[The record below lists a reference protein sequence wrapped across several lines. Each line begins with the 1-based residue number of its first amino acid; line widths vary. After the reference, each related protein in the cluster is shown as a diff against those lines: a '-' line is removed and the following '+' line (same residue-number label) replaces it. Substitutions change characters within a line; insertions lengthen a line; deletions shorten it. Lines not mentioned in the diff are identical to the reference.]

1 MMKITERYVKVF
13 TIVMFVIAIGLF
25 VYIPFISTKSQF
37 PNTKKQ
43 IPGTEEQS
51 SLVDTEQVEKPSKYN
66 LKQFTDTE
74 EGNTHYIN
82 YPKQMIDT
90 EHVNKLFIGDLGQM
104 KQRKIIRALVVYSK
118 TDFFFIKGGM
128 KGIQFEL
135 LDEYGKFLNQGVKS
149 AEKKVRIIYIP
160 VTFDNLLQALN
171 SGKGDIA
178 AAFLTIT
185 PERKKQVAFIS
196 SWKMSVT
203 EIVVS
208 HKSVTGLK
216 NIEDLAGRSVHVLKG
231 SSYLEHLKQLN
242 RHFKK
247 KNLSVINIIETDAHL
262 TSEDIMELVNSGAIE
277 LTVVDDYKARLW
289 ASVFSNLRVN
299 ENIKVTT
306 GNFLGWAIREENNQL
321 ASSLNAFVHN
331 VRMGTLL
338 GNILFKR
345 YYKDVRWINNPVS
358 KRELKKYEQL
368 VTIFKKYG
376 KQYNLD
382 HLSLLAQAYQESGL
396 DHSKKSPRGAIGI
409 MQILPSTASD
419 PNINILNIDKLENNI
434 HAGIKYL
441 SFIMDRYY
449 SDPAISIENR
459 FAFSWAAYNAGPAK
473 VRRMRAETKR
483 MGLDPDKWFSN
494 VEVAAGKIVGRET
507 VQYVANIYKY
517 YIAYKLSRNMKNMNT
532 L

>member
-1 MMKITERYVKVF
+1 MKITEHYVKVF

-43 IPGTEEQS
+43 IPGTEGQS
-51 SLVDTEQVEKPSKYN
+51 LLIDTEQVDKPSKYD

-74 EGNTHYIN
+74 EGNTHYLN

-135 LDEYGKFLNQGVKS
+135 LDEYEKFLNQGVKS

-196 SWKMSVT
+196 GWKMPAT

-216 NIEDLAGRSVHVLKG
+216 NIENLAGRFVHVLKG

-247 KNLSVINIIETDAHL
+247 KKLSVINIIETDAHL
-262 TSEDIMELVNSGAIE
+262 TSEDIMELVNSGAIK
-277 LTVVDDYKARLW
+277 LTVVDDYKARL
-289 ASVFSNLRVN
+289 
-299 ENIKVTT
+299 
-306 GNFLGWAIREENNQL
+306 
-321 ASSLNAFVHN
+321 
-331 VRMGTLL
+331 
-338 GNILFKR
+338 
-345 YYKDVRWINNPVS
+345 
-358 KRELKKYEQL
+358 
-368 VTIFKKYG
+368 
-376 KQYNLD
+376 
-382 HLSLLAQAYQESGL
+382 
-396 DHSKKSPRGAIGI
+396 
-409 MQILPSTASD
+409 
-419 PNINILNIDKLENNI
+419 
-434 HAGIKYL
+434 
-441 SFIMDRYY
+441 
-449 SDPAISIENR
+449 
-459 FAFSWAAYNAGPAK
+459 
-473 VRRMRAETKR
+473 
-483 MGLDPDKWFSN
+483 
-494 VEVAAGKIVGRET
+494 
-507 VQYVANIYKY
+507 
-517 YIAYKLSRNMKNMNT
+517 
-532 L
+532 